1 MINFAHEGHPH
12 VDGAAHVSGGNTLGL
27 VILLS
32 LAVVVVGGF
41 IFFALKNKK

>member
-27 VILLS
+27 VIILG
-32 LAVVVVGGF
+32 LATVVVCVF
-41 IFFALKNKK
+41 IFYALSKNK